1 MLLIIRKK
9 GLFLR
14 DEDRAKAS
22 LEETAWGGQE
32 SILAER
38 TGLGA
43 SWRSWP
49 GHLGVGEHVYGRL
62 KVELEKVDTEDMF
75 RRGKK
80 VSMILAII

>member
-32 SILAER
+32 SFLAER

-43 SWRSWP
+43 S
-49 GHLGVGEHVYGRL
+49 
-62 KVELEKVDTEDMF
+62 
-75 RRGKK
+75 
-80 VSMILAII
+80 